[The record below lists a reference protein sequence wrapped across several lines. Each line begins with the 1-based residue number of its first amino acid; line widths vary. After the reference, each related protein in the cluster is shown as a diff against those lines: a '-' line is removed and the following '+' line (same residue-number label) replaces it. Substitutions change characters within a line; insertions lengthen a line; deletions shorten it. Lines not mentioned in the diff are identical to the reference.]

1 MHTSSAPKGNASSM
15 PTGWWPTAATTRG
28 GTARRVTMNLKQ
40 LSDDFKRRYH
50 MILDS
55 TIDAS
60 LIEGFTELS
69 AMLGATLR

>member
-1 MHTSSAPKGNASSM
+1 
-15 PTGWWPTAATTRG
+15 
-28 GTARRVTMNLKQ
+28 MNLKQ

-55 TIDAS
+55 TIDTS

-69 AMLGATLR
+69 AMLGATLG